1 MRKKCNNDDCQ
12 YMEVYGENPKI
23 DVSKDLQE
31 RFVKEAQTMRYVEI
45 EPILVI
51 LDDCLGSDQMRAGSC
66 GKLALFST
74 FSRHA
79 NIICIWVAQSFGR
92 MPKVVREM
100 CDMAVYFYM
109 PVISDILLAEWFNK
123 EDRDKYRD
131 FLKHNFGRG

>member
-1 MRKKCNNDDCQ
+1 MDI
-12 YMEVYGENPKI
+12 YGDNPYEEEKNPNI
-23 DVSKDLQE
+23 NK
-31 RFVKEAQTMRYVEI
+31 FIKEAETMKYVEI
-45 EPILVI
+45 EPVLVI

-79 NIICIWVAQSFGR
+79 NIVCIWVSQSFGR

-100 CDMAVYFYM
+100 CDMSVYFYM

-131 FLKHNFGRG
+131 FLKYNFGKG